1 VSVPTWYVFY
11 TPTTHYIS
19 PIYQFP
25 SGTFHPTEDTK
36 KVLDFL
42 VAAMH
47 PSLTTTPTLEEVRA
61 IYSRVEIEELRFKSL
76 CDWKFK
82 RMNIL
87 ATELSENPLIK
98 DLDREI
104 KELSLL
110 KVSCDK
116 FFTRQFLTHVLLMN
130 RFVGEVRS
138 GLI

>member
-1 VSVPTWYVFY
+1 M
-11 TPTTHYIS
+11 
-19 PIYQFP
+19 
-25 SGTFHPTEDTK
+25 
-36 KVLDFL
+36 LDFL